1 MSASQIPLEVE
12 IAWLAQGT
20 QTAAVA
26 LAGDRSG
33 PEGPASVTLTEAK
46 SASQQSLLATFQEA
60 YDADLFGF
68 TVTRIIGHYTYWTSD
83 ATDVSTTY
91 NLSVGIRVDET
102 SDTQGIDDTQQSDRL
117 PINDPHVDW
126 MYARNNLGITY
137 GTTASATTDQ
147 TAIAANNRVEL
158 DLRAQ
163 RRMDELG
170 QSLYLV
176 GGLNDYPGE
185 DVYVWYD
192 FHVLCK
198 RP

>member
-1 MSASQIPLEVE
+1 MARSRYSNRRGSAPRRRLFW
-12 IAWLAQGT
+12 ARR
-20 QTAAVA
+20 
-26 LAGDRSG
+26 AGL
-33 PEGPASVTLTEAK
+33 VTLTEANL
-46 SASQQSLLATFQEA
+46 ASQQSLLATFQEA

-68 TVTRIIGHYTYWTSD
+68 TVTRIIGHYTHWTSD

-137 GTTASATTDQ
+137 GTSASATTDQ
-147 TAIAANNRVEL
+147 TAIQANNRVEL

-163 RRMDELG
+163 RRLDELG

-176 GGLNDYPGE
+176 GGLNSYPGE